1 MKKSIFYLLLL
12 VGFACG
18 KPNQQQLTKI
28 TGKRLS
34 IDEKLSSDA
43 AIEEYIAPFREE
55 LENVMKKPLCTAPK
69 DLVKNDGDLQSSLGN
84 LFADLSYEMANPV
97 FQKLKNTNI
106 DFCLMNSGGLR
117 ANISKGTVRTEN
129 AFFVMPFENELVV
142 TKLSGAKVKELFD
155 YFVDRRRAHP
165 ISKQVQLKIA
175 GDDYTAKIG
184 GKPFDIN
191 ETYYVLTNDYLQT
204 GGSGMTFFAN
214 PIELT
219 NLNYLARDAM
229 LDYFKKVDVLT
240 ANIDNRIIVTP

>member
-1 MKKSIFYLLLL
+1 MKKLLLYLLLL
-12 VGFACG
+12 VGFACS
-18 KPNQQQLTKI
+18 KPNQQLTKI

-34 IDEKLSSDA
+34 IDTTLASDA
-43 AIEEYIAPFREE
+43 AIEEYITPFREE
-55 LENVMKKPLCTAPK
+55 LQNVMKKPLCTAPV
-69 DLVKNDGDLQSSLGN
+69 DLIKTEVNLQSTLGN

-165 ISKQVQLKIA
+165 ISKQVELNIS

-191 ETYYVLTNDYLQT
+191 GTYYVLTNDYLQT

-219 NLNYLARDAM
+219 NLDYLARDAM
-229 LDYFKKVDVLT
+229 LDYLKKVDVLT
-240 ANIDNRIIVTP
+240 AKIDNRVTVTP